1 MNRELLKRLTQ
12 ADAVAGNEGEVRKVI
27 LADCRAYADEVMTDG
42 LGSLILHHKGMGKK
56 IMLAAHMDEVGF
68 LIRSVSDMGL
78 CSVMPL
84 GGVKPYARTDQPVVI
99 TTRNNK
105 KVYGFLQSVYQN
117 EKAENTYVDCGM
129 DSKQE
134 VLDAGIRPGDMVTF
148 ASEGHDCS
156 ENRFMA
162 KALDDRT
169 GCEVLAEVLK
179 QYQGDL
185 DVYYCFTSSEEVGTR
200 GSATCADLIRPDAA
214 IVVDVACWHSEWDR
228 GFQNNRQLGKG
239 VMLVLYDKTCV
250 ANRAFAVIAETEAKS
265 GGIGIQPDM
274 FSGGGTDAGSIHLRN
289 GGTPVLTLGIPLR
302 YCHTSMSFCDLRDLA
317 ACEKL
322 IGMVLHDLE
331 ENGLERLSYA
341 DEL

>member
-1 MNRELLKRLTQ
+1 MNREMLKYLTR
-12 ADAVAGNEGEVRKVI
+12 ANEVAGNEGEVRKVI
-27 LADCRAYADEVMTDG
+27 LADCRAYADEVITDG
-42 LGSLILHHKGMGKK
+42 LGSLILHHKGREKK

-68 LIRSVSDMGL
+68 LIRSISDIGL

-84 GGVKPYARTDQPVVI
+84 GGVKPYARTDQPVVV
-99 TTRNNK
+99 TARNRNHI
-105 KVYGFLQSVYQN
+105 YGFLQSEYRDG
-117 EKAENTYVDCGM
+117 KAENTYVDCGM

-179 QYQGDL
+179 QYQGNL
-185 DVYYCFTSSEEVGTR
+185 DVYCCFTSSEEVGTR

-228 GFQNNRQLGKG
+228 GYQNNRQLGEG
-239 VMLVLYDKTCV
+239 PMLVLYDKTCV
-250 ANRAFAVIAETEAKS
+250 GNQAFAWIAEAEAEKA
-265 GGIGIQPDM
+265 GIAIQPDM

-289 GGTPVLTLGIPLR
+289 GGTPVLTLGIPQR

-322 IGMVLHDLE
+322 IGLVLDDLE

-341 DEL
+341 NEL